1 LRAKGE
7 FKDEDAGTTSKHQI
21 GGKGYI
27 RTISMAYRHANVEQD
42 VRRNRVL
49 KDLSQRFPAMQIDI
63 TLEEVIQTPV
73 TGDFQLWADTESA

>member
-1 LRAKGE
+1 
-7 FKDEDAGTTSKHQI
+7 
-21 GGKGYI
+21 
-27 RTISMAYRHANVEQD
+27 MAYRHANVEQD